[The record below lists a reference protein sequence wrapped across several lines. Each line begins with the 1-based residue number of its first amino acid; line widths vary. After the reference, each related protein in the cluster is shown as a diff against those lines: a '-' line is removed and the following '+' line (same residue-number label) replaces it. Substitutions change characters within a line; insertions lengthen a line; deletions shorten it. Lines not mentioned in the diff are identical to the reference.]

1 MIDES
6 ERILMDVIHLRRC
19 SASYVLRITRW
30 GFLYEKLPLQQQYG
44 SISDICSEAM
54 MSTFNFNLETF
65 ERKIVEGREEIGEYL
80 CQLQLSSQDLTLLSR
95 NDLCLHTL
103 QVLRL
108 LSFACVPMCFW
119 IPQKGFRVPVKFL
132 CSMGQ
137 TDSTLLQTK

>member
-1 MIDES
+1 
-6 ERILMDVIHLRRC
+6 
-19 SASYVLRITRW
+19 
-30 GFLYEKLPLQQQYG
+30 
-44 SISDICSEAM
+44 M

-108 LSFACVPMCFW
+108 LCLCPNVFLDSLERLQSSRQIPMQHG
-119 IPQKGFRVPVKFL
+119 P
-132 CSMGQ
+132 
-137 TDSTLLQTK
+137 D